1 MAAPGVRAARGWRRC
16 RRASA
21 RGEGAAE
28 GGRGE
33 EGAREGGAREGGPGQ
48 GEAQGKTLDAGP
60 LRALEGLLGA
70 DFSGVKVVVD
80 DVRTAG
86 AAPEATARPATQA
99 LSFQGAPIV
108 MNVTDREVSS
118 QGEGTRR
125 VQATVSSKPDWLVLN
140 NVYLTYNE
148 DAELQRGEATYRI
161 NLTETNP
168 YLRVSGSH
176 GSDLSRLQATFDRQG
191 NLENTLSLPPMR
203 LRAQGLGEVEVTDVG
218 VDLGGMR
225 FDATLRSP
233 QLTELV
239 SRLPGVTLG
248 GDTSVVIHRSGGV
261 VDMDGRAPVEIARG
275 ERRLLE
281 GALEFKSRGE
291 SYEGKAEVGFG
302 ETIPVLRAVKLE
314 GTYTPEAG
322 VSMSAN
328 LTRELAAPAGG
339 KFELTG
345 GLSVSYSSEAGVGFG
360 GQVGAKLKVSEGR
373 ELSGSVGLDDE
384 LNVKGRVAGEFSPNR
399 NLQISGAGEVT
410 WSLPTNE
417 VTGSGNLAARIM
429 RHTDVDIPFEYTSAG
444 SPQWQLSPSIE
455 VNDVRIPGL
464 DRPLEHNFQAPIPR
478 MRVPLFGPLVIEG
491 GMELA
496 LNASLGPAR
505 LDQARLEAELDVDQG
520 FDFKRANLSG
530 SLVCPFNAEAVLG
543 FQLGL
548 GLNLVIADGGAGIE
562 ARARLGM
569 PEDEAQR
576 SARVDINA
584 DLTQN
589 AAGESALALNS
600 SFNIETALALTADV
614 NLYAR
619 YDTWF
624 TREQLFRHNLASYNF
639 GSWGPLGASG
649 SMAYDENGL
658 AFNGVEWKTPTFE
671 APGAEW
677 VRQQFDAI
685 RDWF

>member
-1 MAAPGVRAARGWRRC
+1 V
-16 RRASA
+16 
-21 RGEGAAE
+21 
-28 GGRGE
+28 
-33 EGAREGGAREGGPGQ
+33 GGPGQ

-80 DVRTAG
+80 DVRTAAAGARALVEGAGELVVSSAEVVEGKVNPALLAHEATHLVQLKNARGEGGATPLGGDMRPSSPVELEREARAAAASVMGGNPFEAGGRARAGEVMRTEAGASPAGG
-86 AAPEATARPATQA
+86 AAPEATALPATQA

-125 VQATVSSKPDWLVLN
+125 VAATVSSKPDWLVLN

-345 GLSVSYSSEAGVGFG
+345 GLSVSYSSVGGVGFG

-530 SLVCPFNAEAVLG
+530 SLVCPFSAEAVLG

-548 GLNLVIADGGAGIE
+548 G
-562 ARARLGM
+562 
-569 PEDEAQR
+569 
-576 SARVDINA
+576 
-584 DLTQN
+584 
-589 AAGESALALNS
+589 
-600 SFNIETALALTADV
+600 
-614 NLYAR
+614 
-619 YDTWF
+619 
-624 TREQLFRHNLASYNF
+624 
-639 GSWGPLGASG
+639 
-649 SMAYDENGL
+649 
-658 AFNGVEWKTPTFE
+658 
-671 APGAEW
+671 
-677 VRQQFDAI
+677 QFDAI